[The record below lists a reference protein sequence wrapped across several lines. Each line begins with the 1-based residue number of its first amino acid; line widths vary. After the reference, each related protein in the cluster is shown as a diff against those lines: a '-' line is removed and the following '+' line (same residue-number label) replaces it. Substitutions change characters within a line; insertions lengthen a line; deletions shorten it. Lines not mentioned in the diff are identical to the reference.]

1 MNEFATVTAETDW
14 AEIEAA
20 YRAGTETLRAI
31 ASKHPGINHVAIK
44 RLADKEGWGR
54 DLSARIRSKAD
65 DLVTRDAVTASVT
78 RVSPVREKTIVDANA
93 LLQATRILEQRKDV
107 VKARRLVG
115 KLFAELD
122 STTDALELMEQI
134 GELMASP
141 DEAGIDKMNELYR
154 KVISLPGR
162 VDMAKKLVETLE
174 KLINA
179 ERRVFNIKDDD
190 GDGGGRR
197 FITEVRLVPL
207 MRTIGH
213 DE

>member
-1 MNEFATVTAETDW
+1 VTDAAPKTVDW
-14 AEIEAA
+14 LSIELD
-20 YRAGTETLRAI
+20 YRAGIKTLRDIAEAQGITHGAI
-31 ASKHPGINHVAIK
+31 NK
-44 RLADKEGWGR
+44 RAKRDGWTR
-54 DLSARIRSKAD
+54 DLKAKIQAKAEELVSKQAVSKTVSKDSRI
-65 DLVTRDAVTASVT
+65 TE
-78 RVSPVREKTIVDANA
+78 RELVDANA

-107 VKARRLVG
+107 VKSRQLVA

-122 STTDALELMEQI
+122 LTTDGLELMEQI

-141 DEAGIDKMNELYR
+141 DEAGIDKMNDLYR

-190 GDGGGRR
+190 GDGGVKR
-197 FITEVRLVPL
+197 FIGEVRLVPL
-207 MRTIGH
+207 MRTIEH
-213 DE
+213 DA

>member
-1 MNEFATVTAETDW
+1 MNELVTVTAEPDW
-14 AEIEAA
+14 ADIEAA

-31 ASKHPGINHVAIK
+31 AARHPGVNHVAITRK
-44 RLADKEGWGR
+44 AKKEGWVR
-54 DLSARIRSKAD
+54 NLSAKIKSMAD
-65 DLVTRDAVTASVT
+65 DLVTRSAVTAPVT
-78 RVSPVREKTIVDANA
+78 RIGPVTEKHIVDANA

-107 VKARRLVG
+107 VKSRELVS

-122 STTDALELMEQI
+122 LTTDGLELMEQI

-179 ERRVFNIKDDD
+179 ERRVFNIKDDS
-190 GDGGGRR
+190 GDEPKR
-197 FITEVRLVPL
+197 FIAEVRLVPL
-207 MRTIGH
+207 MRTIEH